1 MQTLWT
7 MSGLC
12 WEGLRFTLGGLRLYE
27 EAKYIILR
35 KSGHGEGWKGG
46 GQVRGDVETF
56 EVRGRD
62 QEGTR
67 THVRNRCEKAAP
79 PCASWKGLES
89 TFSLEQ

>member
-27 EAKYIILR
+27 EAKYVILR

-46 GQVRGDVETF
+46 GQVRGDVETL

-67 THVRNRCEKAAP
+67 THLRNRCEKAAP
-79 PCASWKGLES
+79 PCACWKGLES